1 MEYATAYIFQYF
13 RRPNEQ
19 NNIRL
24 SGILAIFATIH
35 NQDILSKGSGGIEYF
50 SQIFYIRHFTECRNI
65 SKNKNKTSTEEN
77 FNFPGKLYFRKLI
90 VFGPQHPNC

>member
-24 SGILAIFATIH
+24 SGRIAIFATIH
-35 NQDILSKGSGGIEYF
+35 NQDILSNGSEVIEYF
-50 SQIFYIRHFTECRNI
+50 PQIFNIRHFTECQNL
-65 SKNKNKTSTEEN
+65 SKNQT
-77 FNFPGKLYFRKLI
+77 
-90 VFGPQHPNC
+90 